1 LTTTVFTPA
10 DSRGV
15 TSLIDFSIASLPM
28 MRLEDGVFCFE
39 RRLGQTSP
47 LGRSPRYTL
56 MVELGLMRA
65 QAAGYAVPFD
75 LEELDA
81 LGWLEL
87 KAGALTPGDI
97 GLMLWIDARRDGGSG
112 AMLADRLDA
121 ALAANGGLGAR
132 LGMEL
137 GWIVTG
143 LSHHVAGGGSRTG
156 IRLLSEALDQLLVDN
171 RAPSGLFR
179 HFGDAGWR
187 RRFPNFA
194 TQIYSV
200 LALAVVARHGL
211 DDRALPA
218 ATATADRLLEMQL
231 PDGGWPWLFDA
242 ERGTVVERYEIYSV
256 HQDAMA
262 PMALLELWEVC
273 QDTRLTDA
281 VARGLAWIDRG
292 NELGVDMVDRAN
304 GLVLRSIRRKA
315 GHDRLWAGAKTS
327 ASLAG
332 LSTQGGTA
340 RLTETNPTDRPY
352 HFGWVL
358 EAWCGRERVL
368 DHQAAAEAS

>member
-1 LTTTVFTPA
+1 
-10 DSRGV
+10 
-15 TSLIDFSIASLPM
+15 
-28 MRLEDGVFCFE
+28 
-39 RRLGQTSP
+39 
-47 LGRSPRYTL
+47 
-56 MVELGLMRA
+56 
-65 QAAGYAVPFD
+65 
-75 LEELDA
+75 
-81 LGWLEL
+81 
-87 KAGALTPGDI
+87 
-97 GLMLWIDARRDGGSG
+97 
-112 AMLADRLDA
+112 
-121 ALAANGGLGAR
+121 
-132 LGMEL
+132 
-137 GWIVTG
+137 
-143 LSHHVAGGGSRTG
+143 
-156 IRLLSEALDQLLVDN
+156 
-171 RAPSGLFR
+171 
-179 HFGDAGWR
+179 
-187 RRFPNFA
+187 
-194 TQIYSV
+194 
-200 LALAVVARHGL
+200 
-211 DDRALPA
+211 
-218 ATATADRLLEMQL
+218 
-231 PDGGWPWLFDA
+231 
-242 ERGTVVERYEIYSV
+242 
-256 HQDAMA
+256 MA

>member
-1 LTTTVFTPA
+1 MTATVLTA
-10 DSRGV
+10 GDSRSV
-15 TSLIDFSIASLPM
+15 TSLIDFALDSLPA
-28 MRLEDGVFCFE
+28 MRLEDGAFCFE
-39 RRLGQTSP
+39 RRVGKAAP
-47 LGRSPRYTL
+47 VGRSPRYTL
-56 MVELGLMRA
+56 MVELGLLRA
-65 QAAGYAVPFD
+65 QTAGYAVPFD

-81 LGWLEL
+81 VAWRELE
-87 KAGALTPGDI
+87 AGELTPGDI
-97 GLMLWIDARRDGGSG
+97 GLMLWIDARRDDGCG
-112 AMLADRLDA
+112 AELADRLDA

-143 LSHHVAGGGSRTG
+143 LAHHVAAGGSRTG
-156 IRLLSEALDQLLVDN
+156 DRLLSEALDQLLVDN
-171 RAPSGLFR
+171 RAPSALFR

-218 ATATADRLLEMQL
+218 AIATADRLLEMQL

-273 QDTRLTDA
+273 RDPRFTDA
-281 VARGLAWIDRG
+281 VARGLAWIHGG

-304 GLVLRSIRRKA
+304 GLVLRSIRRKR
-315 GHDRLWAGAKTS
+315 GHDRLWAGAKTA

-332 LSTQGGTA
+332 LSTRGATA

-358 EAWCGRERVL
+358 EAWCGRERVSSGRI
-368 DHQAAAEAS
+368 ETSAS